1 MGSEHTDTGTEV
13 ATAVGF
19 EVVTAPA
26 QREALLAIPAIARR
40 LVSVPIKIYDQQTHF
55 LQSPDGPAVIAK
67 RGLRDYWLLAP
78 SLERAD
84 PHVHRLIDWVFY
96 TTDATSLW
104 FDTQNELGLELGADF
119 RRNSSKLTRDNGKDI
134 CSCFGR
140 GGCRWKLASRVTSR
154 SASRVAASTVRC
166 RRREQYWTMS
176 GTKTSLSAGWVF

>member
-1 MGSEHTDTGTEV
+1 MV
-13 ATAVGF
+13 AALGF

-26 QREALLAIPAIARR
+26 QREALLATPEIARR
-40 LVSVPIKIYDQQTHF
+40 LVSVPIKIHDQHTHF

-67 RGLRDYWLLAP
+67 RGLRDDWLLAP

-119 RRNSSKLTRDNGKDI
+119 RRISSRLTRDNGKDSLQLFRTMASGEEPRHHPGSFGI
-134 CSCFGR
+134 KCSFPTFLR
-140 GGCRWKLASRVTSR
+140 TEML
-154 SASRVAASTVRC
+154 
-166 RRREQYWTMS
+166 
-176 GTKTSLSAGWVF
+176 